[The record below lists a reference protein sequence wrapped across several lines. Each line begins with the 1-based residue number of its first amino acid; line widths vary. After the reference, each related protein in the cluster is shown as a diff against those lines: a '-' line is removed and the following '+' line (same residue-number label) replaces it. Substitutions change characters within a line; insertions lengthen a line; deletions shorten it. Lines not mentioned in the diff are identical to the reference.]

1 MLVSISP
8 AWSSFS
14 LEDRRVDV
22 GSNLVPVAEEKD
34 EPALTD
40 GARGA
45 PTSGRCRRARSRART
60 CEIPWAASESTR
72 SVITRATVARVQVH
86 RQRKLHLVGLGA
98 VGHGRQQHDT
108 RAPARWASA
117 QARFGDHL
125 DLERVGAVGEMEV
138 VRLGRPQ
145 RQDGHLE
152 RRARLHLAVIQL
164 GEPPGL
170 HRVAPSREVYRWV
183 IAWIDGYSVAT
194 LASRRARLDEP
205 RLSDSAGACPAARRA
220 PGPLRVAGL
229 VRYDRGD
236 RTGPVRTAT
245 NQVYPGNGAPM
256 QAFEA
261 TNYYF
266 DQAANCLDL
275 SENVRTLMITPDREV
290 RVEVV
295 IELDSGKIGNFI
307 GYRVQHDN
315 ARGPFKGGLRYH
327 PTVDQDEARSLASL
341 MTWKTALVDLPFGG
355 AKGGI
360 NCDPNKLSRGE
371 LERLTRKFIEKIH
384 DIIGPHKDIPAPDVG
399 TDAQVMAWI
408 MNEYSKY
415 EGFHPACVTGKP
427 VEFHGSAGR
436 EAATGFGVA
445 IVAREMLARLKRT
458 IAGTT
463 FAIQGYGNVGSH
475 TARFLAQM
483 GGKIVGVSD
492 AYGAV
497 VNPEGID
504 IAELDKHVARLAQD
518 RRLQGGRRRSP
529 TSSS

>member
-1 MLVSISP
+1 
-8 AWSSFS
+8 
-14 LEDRRVDV
+14 
-22 GSNLVPVAEEKD
+22 
-34 EPALTD
+34 
-40 GARGA
+40 
-45 PTSGRCRRARSRART
+45 
-60 CEIPWAASESTR
+60 
-72 SVITRATVARVQVH
+72 
-86 RQRKLHLVGLGA
+86 
-98 VGHGRQQHDT
+98 
-108 RAPARWASA
+108 
-117 QARFGDHL
+117 
-125 DLERVGAVGEMEV
+125 
-138 VRLGRPQ
+138 
-145 RQDGHLE
+145 
-152 RRARLHLAVIQL
+152 
-164 GEPPGL
+164 
-170 HRVAPSREVYRWV
+170 
-183 IAWIDGYSVAT
+183 
-194 LASRRARLDEP
+194 
-205 RLSDSAGACPAARRA
+205 
-220 PGPLRVAGL
+220 
-229 VRYDRGD
+229 
-236 RTGPVRTAT
+236 
-245 NQVYPGNGAPM
+245 M

-266 DQAANCLDL
+266 DQAAKCLDL
-275 SENVRTLMITPDREV
+275 SDNIRTLMITPDREV

-360 NCDPNKLSRGE
+360 NCDPTKLSRGE

-384 DIIGPHKDIPAPDVG
+384 DMIGPHKDIPAPDMG

-445 IVAREMLARLKRT
+445 IVTRELLARLKQT
-458 IAGTT
+458 ISGTT

-475 TARFLAQM
+475 TARCLAQM
-483 GGKIVGVSD
+483 GGKIISVSD

-497 VNPEGID
+497 LNTGGLD
-504 IAELDKHVARLAQD
+504 ISELDKHVAISHKVVGFKGGDAISNEQLLTMPVDVLIPAALGGVLDRELAKAVAAKIIVEAAN
-518 RRLQGGRRRSP
+518 SP
-529 TSSS
+529 TWPEADEIFNARGIPVVPDVLANAGGVIVSYFEWVQNLQHFRWPLEQIQREQEHKLVEAFREVYDLSQRKGATLRTAAFMKAIARVGRARILGGM

>member
-1 MLVSISP
+1 
-8 AWSSFS
+8 
-14 LEDRRVDV
+14 
-22 GSNLVPVAEEKD
+22 
-34 EPALTD
+34 
-40 GARGA
+40 
-45 PTSGRCRRARSRART
+45 
-60 CEIPWAASESTR
+60 
-72 SVITRATVARVQVH
+72 
-86 RQRKLHLVGLGA
+86 
-98 VGHGRQQHDT
+98 
-108 RAPARWASA
+108 
-117 QARFGDHL
+117 
-125 DLERVGAVGEMEV
+125 
-138 VRLGRPQ
+138 
-145 RQDGHLE
+145 
-152 RRARLHLAVIQL
+152 
-164 GEPPGL
+164 
-170 HRVAPSREVYRWV
+170 
-183 IAWIDGYSVAT
+183 
-194 LASRRARLDEP
+194 
-205 RLSDSAGACPAARRA
+205 
-220 PGPLRVAGL
+220 
-229 VRYDRGD
+229 
-236 RTGPVRTAT
+236 
-245 NQVYPGNGAPM
+245 M

-371 LERLTRKFIEKIH
+371 MERLTRKFIEKIH
-384 DIIGPHKDIPAPDVG
+384 DMIGPQKDIPAPDMG

-408 MNEYSKY
+408 MNEYGKY
-415 EGFHPACVTGKP
+415 EGFQPACVTGKP
-427 VEFHGSAGR
+427 VEYHGSAGR

-445 IVAREMLARLKRT
+445 IITREILARLKRA
-458 IAGTT
+458 ISGTS

-492 AYGAV
+492 AYGAA
-497 VNPEGID
+497 VNQEGID
-504 IAELDKHVARLAQD
+504 ITELDKHVAVSRKIVGFKGGAPITNEQLLTMPVDVLIPAALGGVFDRDMARAVNAQVIVEAANGPTWPEADEIFKARGIPVVPDVLANAGGVIVSYFEWVQNLQHFRWPLEQIQREEENKLVEAFREVFDLAQ
-518 RRLQGGRRRSP
+518 RKNTTLRIAAFMKAISRVGRARILGGM
-529 TSSS
+529 